1 MHVAF
6 SRSFSDCASL
16 FANLKL
22 MSVLFIHETLLVYKL
37 ETFTNWKEVKHIMTI
52 IYIFLYYEIFDQQ
65 LKITLRK
72 SSAFPQEK
80 IEPPFL
86 LTPSLKFKH
95 CNSCPF
101 LPTLKVFQAHPR
113 ERRGGGRTLCFL
125 KQDWS
130 HSSQFGFNKIKQY
143 IYLRARE

>member
-6 SRSFSDCASL
+6 SGSFSDYASL

-72 SSAFPQEK
+72 SSAH
-80 IEPPFL
+80 PP
-86 LTPSLKFKH
+86 PGK
-95 CNSCPF
+95 N
-101 LPTLKVFQAHPR
+101 
-113 ERRGGGRTLCFL
+113 
-125 KQDWS
+125 
-130 HSSQFGFNKIKQY
+130 
-143 IYLRARE
+143 